1 MCQLVS
7 VMLVGPLHGYGGW
20 LVIGIQLRCPLSPMT
35 SSCCVGSRVTVL
47 ESIVSNRDRTISVV
61 PMTVMALLVAA
72 VVALIGTWRD
82 AVAVISLAMV
92 GVPLRV
98 IGPYVRISAVALSSL
113 VSNAQLVN
121 VLGMR
126 LLVVTCWPSHY
137 SWTNTRRLSLMILAV
152 LSNPLGLPGLRRSW
166 VNLNVLPPK

>member
-1 MCQLVS
+1 
-7 VMLVGPLHGYGGW
+7 
-20 LVIGIQLRCPLSPMT
+20 MT
-35 SSCCVGSRVTVL
+35 A
-47 ESIVSNRDRTISVV
+47 
-61 PMTVMALLVAA
+61 MALLVAA

-82 AVAVISLAMV
+82 AVAVILLAMV

-98 IGPYVRISAVALSSL
+98 IGPFVRISAVALSSL

-126 LLVVTCWPSHY
+126 LLVVTCWPLHY
-137 SWTNTRRLSLMILAV
+137 SWINTRRLSLKILGI

-166 VNLNVLPPK
+166 VNLNILPPK